1 MLPPAFHGKVLI
13 RCQHTGHEFV
23 QILVD
28 DKGNGDSVI
37 CPAETVVFQKGI
49 QIYPMKIERVK
60 TGESGEGLSFVVP

>member
-1 MLPPAFHGKVLI
+1 
-13 RCQHTGHEFV
+13 
-23 QILVD
+23 VD

-49 QIYPMKIERVK
+49 QIYPMNIERVK